1 MNSDNTSLD
10 ITAIESGLF
19 TDRQMIATGL
29 GEFPVIFG
37 WCFIDG
43 VSKGKNF
50 RFGNTH
56 LNGDDTGALNTAQA
70 QEFLDMVVS
79 TTELPTIVVGDMN
92 VNPEATNCGFD
103 DPSETYNLM
112 TENLND
118 AWEGDGGYTDGANE
132 KLTDADFYKRIDYI
146 FYNTKL
152 KMEDIVI
159 VGREAS
165 RNSPPLY
172 ASDHAGLVASFSLS

>member
-1 MNSDNTSLD
+1 MWMDQPPLTLCVSSSLLSVHIAKVWKHPGPVLD

-79 TTELPTIVVGDMN
+79 TTELPTIVVGDMES
-92 VNPEATNCGFD
+92 NPDAINYGFD

-118 AWEGDGGYTDGANE
+118 AWEGDGGYTFATNE
-132 KLTDADFYKRIDYI
+132 KLTEADFYKRIDYI
-146 FYNTKL
+146 FYNTKVSE
-152 KMEDIVI
+152 MSIQT
-159 VGREAS
+159 
-165 RNSPPLY
+165 
-172 ASDHAGLVASFSLS
+172 